1 MGGWGA
7 EFNFAVGSD
16 FSQLEMGKSQPG
28 KAPHLSQHVGWSP
41 EEALQGRGAPKE
53 TSSHPGLAA
62 GEFPKQG
69 WAPLALA
76 VPGW

>member
-16 FSQLEMGKSQPG
+16 FSQLEVVMGKSQPG

-41 EEALQGRGAPKE
+41 EEALQGLPRRPPATQALLQVSSQSRGG
-53 TSSHPGLAA
+53 HP
-62 GEFPKQG
+62 
-69 WAPLALA
+69 
-76 VPGW
+76 